1 MLIIA
6 HRGSSGDMPE
16 NTMQSFEAAY
26 SASADMIEL
35 DVRLTKDNVLVVIH
49 DARLL
54 RTHKKIVAVSGK
66 TLTDLRLITAG
77 TMPIPTL
84 DEVLA
89 RYYGRVL
96 INIELKGRG
105 AGVAAVELLKKAYIK
120 KVSGWDSIL
129 FSSFHGSELLK
140 VRKVCTHAN
149 LALLHDENPFM
160 FVAYHKRLQL
170 TAVGFHRLYIN
181 RLAIEIAKKAG
192 IFIYVYT
199 VNRTAAI
206 EPLQRRG
213 IDGVVTNYP
222 DRFRDYIDSHL
233 ASA

>member
-26 SASADMIEL
+26 GASADMIEF
-35 DVRLTKDNVLVVIH
+35 DVRLTRDNKLVVIH

-54 RTHKKIVAVSGK
+54 RTHKKVVAVSGK
-66 TLTDLRLITAG
+66 TLAELRELTAA

-84 DEVLA
+84 REVLD
-89 RYYGRVL
+89 RYCGKVL

-105 AGVAAVELLKKAYIK
+105 SGIAVAQLLKKHYMHKSAD
-120 KVSGWDSIL
+120 WDNVLI
-129 FSSFHGSELLK
+129 SSFRGGELLR
-140 VRKVCTHAN
+140 VRKACPHAN

-160 FVAYHKRLQL
+160 FIAYHKRLKL

-181 RLAIEIAKKAG
+181 RLAVEIAKKAK

-206 EPLQRRG
+206 EPLQRQG
-213 IDGVVTNYP
+213 IDGIVTNYP
-222 DRFRDYIDSHL
+222 DKFRDYMQSQQDTV
-233 ASA
+233 

>member
-66 TLTDLRLITAG
+66 TLAELRLITAG

-105 AGVAAVELLKKAYIK
+105 AGVAAVELLKKAYVK
-120 KVSGWDSIL
+120 KVSGWDNIL

-140 VRKVCTHAN
+140 VRKVCARAN
-149 LALLHDENPFM
+149 LAPVSYTH
-160 FVAYHKRLQL
+160 L
-170 TAVGFHRLYIN
+170 TLPTSDLV
-181 RLAIEIAKKAG
+181 
-192 IFIYVYT
+192 
-199 VNRTAAI
+199 
-206 EPLQRRG
+206 
-213 IDGVVTNYP
+213 
-222 DRFRDYIDSHL
+222 
-233 ASA
+233 